1 VYDMA
6 GAKYSNDGM
15 EEKGA
20 VVHLI
25 TALRRTLVFVSS
37 DKVPTGQQQPELE
50 GPSHN

>member
-1 VYDMA
+1 MYDKA

-25 TALRRTLVFVSS
+25 TALRTLVFVSS

-50 GPSHN
+50 GPSHS